1 MKKLDTPLDWLNKGA
16 RNEKE
21 IFVCSCILSGRFDN
35 VEPDI
40 ISLAKQNKALEILD
54 IWLSKFPPNGQLIFD
69 KFRRDWNKK
78 KYDGKNKVKR
88 KKVANISDLS
98 ENMLKEISSLKSKSV
113 KETLEDLIYLAYL
126 QKNMPVHEMN
136 VADLVYSPVLKMDQ
150 EISSLVNE
158 IVFLRNQ
165 KVYIKKTLLAFI
177 KNILHENSE
186 YQAVKAEIL
195 DDKIKD
201 ILNKNIK
208 DIDVIFRARFEAI
221 CKSVNE
227 EAGSFKNPAVIHP
240 PRQIF

>member
-1 MKKLDTPLDWLNKGA
+1 MKKSDTPLDWLNKGS

-21 IFVCSCILSGRFDN
+21 IFVCNYILSGRLYN

-40 ISLAKQNKALEILD
+40 VSLAKQNKALEILN
-54 IWLSKFPPNGQLIFD
+54 IWLSEIPPTGQLIFNRI
-69 KFRRDWNKK
+69 RRDWNKK
-78 KYDGKNKVKR
+78 KHDSKNKVKR

-98 ENMLKEISSLKSKSV
+98 ENMLKEIAALKGKSV
-113 KETLEDLIYLAYL
+113 KETLEDLIHIAYS
-126 QKNMPVHEMN
+126 QKNIPVPEMN
-136 VADLVYSPVLKMDQ
+136 VADAIYSPVSKMNQ
-150 EISSLVNE
+150 EISLLFNE
-158 IVFLRNQ
+158 NLFLRNQ
-165 KVYIKKTLLAFI
+165 NTYIKNNLLASI
-177 KNILHENSE
+177 KEMLRENSE

-195 DDKIKD
+195 EDKIKD

-208 DIDVIFRARFEAI
+208 DIDVIFRARFAAI